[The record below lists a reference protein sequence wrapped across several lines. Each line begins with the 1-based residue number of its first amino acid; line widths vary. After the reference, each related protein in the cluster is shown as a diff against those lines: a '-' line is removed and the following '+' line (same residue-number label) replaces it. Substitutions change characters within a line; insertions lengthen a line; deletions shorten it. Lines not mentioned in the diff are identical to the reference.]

1 MRKSRFSE
9 DQIIAIL
16 KESEGGVETGELCRR
31 HGIAKACFYRWKSKY
46 GGLEVSEM
54 RDEAAAEQVLNQAT
68 EEKRTV
74 ELASATN

>member
-1 MRKSRFSE
+1 
-9 DQIIAIL
+9 
-16 KESEGGVETGELCRR
+16 
-31 HGIAKACFYRWKSKY
+31 
-46 GGLEVSEM
+46 LEVSEM